1 MKKYQKNALWLV
13 ATAFILA
20 GGSYGA
26 WYAWDNG
33 KIGNNPRAATPQA
46 MEKAVRFQAAYQ
58 IMTGGARQQ
67 PCLGLDSGS
76 DTNDVNGIAGISPG
90 GFPGQHA
97 ITLLL
102 QTNVRNQQVRDARIA
117 QLDYFARQGLFTASD
132 TAITTDDGVSRPAR
146 TYRITWKGYTHAQ
159 TNYGSQ
165 LCFDYGRREYA
176 SIESIEKT
184 LEKIM
189 DLDVYE
195 VSYKTAVRGI
205 PAWATTDEA
214 KKLFSKLSDF
224 IGEGSGKAKILRA
237 KDGWRSAYEVET
249 EIGMAAKGAEGAQ
262 YLSQHLKRLKAQLD
276 GSPSITIE
284 EAKSLVA
291 KHLADPDRA
300 GRIGVPCLSLNL
312 QRGGDDKPD
321 PAAARDATDFV
332 VTYFDKGDRKPYEY
346 QQMARNLNILSAL
359 EHAGLAEME
368 IIRPA
373 PSPLVVKPQ
382 ASRRA
387 APTPPEPPK
396 TSGIRYK
403 VGREAAS
410 ALGITGYGGGCVP
423 AGRIKAEVLAVKP
436 LNNGYGEAQAQIY
449 VRASVVQSPEW
460 AVKIAEQLPALK
472 AIIDEG
478 LPMGGQIL
486 KTPSGPDEG
495 KWQLNGLTP
504 HYPQIAFQTIP
515 PHLKPVMP
523 QTLAAMPVKAVKT
536 PGLVFEPRTMPAPAM
551 RAPGLVPMP
560 SGPMPAPAAAP
571 APAPAPSSEY
581 SPAPAMVKV
590 ATPAPEPK
598 KPASGPIFPADGSPV
613 HVISI
618 YQAPLPGGREREP
631 YEQAT
636 GIANVSISENHAT
649 LLLLGHD
656 SVEWRINVSSGVKLK
671 RVVAAGSHDQRVVL
685 SGGGKPQVSATRHDL
700 IDRQTDGALSKASG
714 SYSVPYKSD
723 PNSLLRMAEI
733 AQFLTGSQPASFQ
746 GAYEAPKTGFAIDAR
761 TPKFALAAPRAPGAV
776 ATPIILRATF
786 KEIVNGYAVSRG
798 RAGPSDQA
806 WTERTFSAGKG
817 YFEGKV
823 RVVGSF
829 SMHGYA
835 NIGICPAED
844 KGVNTEYTK
853 MFLALAA
860 GEQSIYKD
868 GDLFGVA
875 ADFDNQLVY
884 FRVNGKWLTDTHG
897 STGKRMQKGME
908 YRACVITSGSTMG
921 GSNDGKQSNTGWEV
935 NFGDKPFAHPLPP
948 GYRPLQGGPTQT

>member
-1 MKKYQKNALWLV
+1 MKRYQRNALWLV
-13 ATAFILA
+13 VTACILA

-33 KIGNNPRAATPQA
+33 KIGDNPRAPTPHA

-58 IMTGGARQQ
+58 LMMSGARQQ

-76 DTNDVNGIAGISPG
+76 DTNDVNGIAGISPN

-102 QTNVRNQQVRDARIA
+102 QTNVRNQQVRDTRIA

-132 TAITTDDGVSRPAR
+132 TTITTDDGVSRPAR
-146 TYRITWKGYTHAQ
+146 MYRITWKGYTHAR

-176 SIESIEKT
+176 TIESIEKT

-195 VSYKTAVRGI
+195 VSYKTAVLDI
-205 PAWATTDEA
+205 PAWAVTDEA
-214 KKLFSKLSDF
+214 KKLFPKLSDF

-237 KDGWRSAYEVET
+237 KEGWQAAYEVEA

-262 YLSQHLKRLKAQLD
+262 YLSQHHKRLKAQLD
-276 GSPSITIE
+276 GSPAITLE

-300 GRIGVPCLSLNL
+300 GRIGVPCLALNL

-321 PAAARDATDFV
+321 PAVVRDATDFV
-332 VTYFDKGDRKPYEY
+332 VTYFDRGDRKPYEY
-346 QQMARNLNILSAL
+346 QQIARNLNILAAL

-373 PSPLVVKPQ
+373 PPPLVVKPQ
-382 ASRRA
+382 ALRRA
-387 APTPPEPPK
+387 APAPLEPPK
-396 TSGIRYK
+396 PVGIRYK

-410 ALGITGYGGGCVP
+410 ALGINGYGGGCIP
-423 AGRIKAEVLAVKP
+423 AGRTKAEVLAVKP
-436 LNNGYGEAQAQIY
+436 WGNGSGEANAQVY
-449 VRASVVQSPEW
+449 VRASIEQSPDW

-472 AIIDEG
+472 AILDEG

-495 KWQLNGLTP
+495 KWRLNGLTP
-504 HYPQIAFQTIP
+504 HYPQMVFQTIP
-515 PHLKPVMP
+515 PHLKPLMP
-523 QTLAAMPVKAVKT
+523 QTLAAMPVKAVKA

-551 RAPGLVPMP
+551 RPPGLVPMP
-560 SGPMPAPAAAP
+560 SGPMPAPAAP
-571 APAPAPSSEY
+571 PAPSADF

-598 KPASGPIFPADGSPV
+598 KPATGPIFPADGSPV

-618 YQAPLPGGREREP
+618 YQAPLLGGREREH

-636 GIANVSISENHAT
+636 GIANVSVTQDHAT

-656 SVEWRINVSSGVKLK
+656 SVEWRINVPSGVKLK

-685 SGGGKPQVSATRHDL
+685 SGGGKPQVSATRHEL

-714 SYSVPYKSD
+714 SYNVPYKSD

-746 GAYEAPKTGFAIDAR
+746 GTYEAPKTGFAIDAK

-776 ATPIILRATF
+776 ATTIILRAIF
-786 KEIVNGYAVSRG
+786 KEMINGYAVSRG
-798 RAGPSDQA
+798 RAGAFNAA
-806 WTERTFSAGKG
+806 WAEQTFSAGKG
-817 YFEGKV
+817 YFEGKA

-835 NIGICPAED
+835 NIGMCPAVEHE
-844 KGVNTEYTK
+844 VNTHFDKTV
-853 MFLALAA
+853 FAVAS
-860 GEQSIYKD
+860 GEQSLYKD

-875 ADFDNQLVY
+875 ADFDNQIAY
-884 FRVNGKWLTDTHG
+884 FRVNGKWLNGAPGGG
-897 STGKRMQKGME
+897 SGKRLQKGAE
-908 YRACVITSGSTMG
+908 YRACVITSGTTIG